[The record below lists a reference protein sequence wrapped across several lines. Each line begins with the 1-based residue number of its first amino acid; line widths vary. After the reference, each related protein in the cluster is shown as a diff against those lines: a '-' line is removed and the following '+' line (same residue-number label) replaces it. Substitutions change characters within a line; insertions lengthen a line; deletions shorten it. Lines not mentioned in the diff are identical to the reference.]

1 MRNTTNHVS
10 MSSEIFSVYA
20 LESIRNVVSETPDT
34 GELLMAFILSNIV
47 YLNDS
52 ALFMMASLMESEVQ
66 SCSNDFD
73 YDWLCNHGWVS
84 FSDRLTGEKEFR
96 VKALSS
102 VTERMRMY
110 DEAKSVM
117 VDNTLNIS
125 NEIFDAFAE
134 AALKQAVSKEIGLS
148 ELVMAVI
155 DANIQNLGDGALFK
169 MASFMERSIQPTG
182 NNNDDDW
189 VYSHGWTEFSNHL
202 IHEKE
207 NRKASFHAEKEFT
220 SDSEEYPDA
229 FLSGGEDSYE

>member
-1 MRNTTNHVS
+1 MNVKKKRRRENEKHNQPRINEQRDLQRICTGIDQECGFRNTGYWRAS
-10 MSSEIFSVYA
+10 
-20 LESIRNVVSETPDT
+20 D
-34 GELLMAFILSNIV
+34 
-47 YLNDS
+47 
-52 ALFMMASLMESEVQ
+52 ASLMESEVQ

-220 SDSEEYPDA
+220 SDSEEYPDV

>member
-84 FSDRLTGEKEFR
+84 FSDR
-96 VKALSS
+96 
-102 VTERMRMY
+102 
-110 DEAKSVM
+110 

-220 SDSEEYPDA
+220 SDSEEYPDV

>member
-10 MSSEIFSVYA
+10 MSSEIFSVFA

-84 FSDRLTGEKEFR
+84 FSDRLTEEKEAR
-96 VKALSS
+96 AKALSS
-102 VTERMRMY
+102 ATERMRMY
-110 DEAKSVM
+110 DAATSVM
-117 VDNTLNIS
+117 VDDTLNIS
-125 NEIFDAFAE
+125 DDIFATFAW
-134 AALKQAVSKEIGLS
+134 AALKQAVTKDTGLS

-155 DANIQNLGDGALFK
+155 DANIQNLSEGTLFN
-169 MASFMERSIQPTG
+169 MASFMENIVQPTG
-182 NNNDDDW
+182 NDYDDHW
-189 VYSHGWTEFSNHL
+189 FYAHGWTEFSNHL
-202 IHEKE
+202 TVEKG
-207 NRKASFHAEKEFT
+207 NRKASFRAENGLN
-220 SDSEEYPDA
+220 SDSEEFPSE
-229 FLSGGEDSYE
+229 FITCWEI

>member
-1 MRNTTNHVS
+1 
-10 MSSEIFSVYA
+10 
-20 LESIRNVVSETPDT
+20 
-34 GELLMAFILSNIV
+34 
-47 YLNDS
+47 
-52 ALFMMASLMESEVQ
+52 MMASLMESEVQ

-220 SDSEEYPDA
+220 SDSEEYPDV